1 MFSKL
6 ALKKSSM
13 IRGRLF
19 HRKNDKSERLV
30 RKKYSERP
38 SAKNNTTK
46 LPFRRNSES
55 LKTCLNDIIYIRPYK
70 TAHATSTHFKS
81 CLA

>member
-38 SAKNNTTK
+38 SAKNNTTPNYLSDETPK
-46 LPFRRNSES
+46 V
-55 LKTCLNDIIYIRPYK
+55 
-70 TAHATSTHFKS
+70 
-81 CLA
+81 